1 MHRVQ
6 HLLGECRSGWWF
18 GLAGRVLAGV
28 ALAGTGF
35 AQEAPLPRVSVG
47 DRWQHVVYYGE
58 RSTVPNRTW
67 VITHITPEAIE
78 ATENGEP
85 LRLTPELNV
94 LESPARKDSTA
105 LALRFPLRVGA
116 RWRYETDSWFTDNN
130 STARSVVSVV
140 VLAHEKVSVVAGEFD
155 AFKLQATGHF
165 SGRSK
170 GGPGILAGEFTST
183 YWYAPSV
190 RTIVK
195 STLTSPYRGTS
206 NVELVKAELQP

>member
-18 GLAGRVLAGV
+18 GLAGRVLAG
-28 ALAGTGF
+28 TGS
-35 AQEAPLPRVSVG
+35 AQEAPLPRVS
-47 DRWQHVVYYGE
+47 
-58 RSTVPNRTW
+58 
-67 VITHITPEAIE
+67 
-78 ATENGEP
+78 
-85 LRLTPELNV
+85 
-94 LESPARKDSTA
+94 
-105 LALRFPLRVGA
+105 VGA
-116 RWRYETDSWFTDNN
+116 RWRYETDSWFKDNN

-170 GGPGILAGEFTST
+170 GGSGILAGEFTST

-206 NVELVKAELQP
+206 HVELVKAELQP